1 LKHYV
6 LSSRFILL
14 SADVRSGGWGSYGAG
29 LAAVRVAAE
38 AALEMG
44 VAVRSAKGGKQ
55 WLEFLS
61 LVLPG
66 GDERS
71 VWWPAGLFFDRG

>member
-1 LKHYV
+1 
-6 LSSRFILL
+6 
-14 SADVRSGGWGSYGAG
+14 
-29 LAAVRVAAE
+29 VRVAAE
-38 AALEMG
+38 AALVMG
-44 VAVRSAKGGKQ
+44 VVVRSAKGGKQ

-66 GDERS
+66 EDERS